1 MLSII
6 AIAWDA
12 ICARRRAT
20 IAVVLMS
27 TFAIYLCSL
36 VLAESISLS
45 AGERQYENSFA
56 SRKDKTL
63 IIQPVNMDV
72 SSAFLEGWSS
82 FQNSVLRVEG
92 CQKAGAFLRRS
103 IIPVQADKTDL
114 KSETEA
120 LNVLYIDETIL
131 DLCRTSLLKEDKL
144 KLSQDSSYVPLYVGI
159 EYAIAYPVGTFFTYQ
174 GREYRV
180 EGVLSKQSRWI
191 STMGIV
197 NNGEVCSLE
206 KKCVTSTR
214 FAEPLPYYGMNGMYV
229 ILDDGKDIDA
239 IRAALKQRAE
249 ENGIQVT
256 VKTIEEYIRKERII
270 RKNSEKNYLQE
281 LLVVLVVSLIS
292 ASAINIVGLLFRK
305 REVGIFYACGYR
317 GKDIM
322 LSMLFETMIKMLM
335 SFALWFAVQ
344 SLCSRWGLVNIFSI
358 VTGEKI
364 LFLTVFVF
372 LIAILFAATT
382 VCSVL
387 YLIFKNPIEMLED

>member
-1 MLSII
+1 
-6 AIAWDA
+6 
-12 ICARRRAT
+12 
-20 IAVVLMS
+20 
-27 TFAIYLCSL
+27 
-36 VLAESISLS
+36 
-45 AGERQYENSFA
+45 
-56 SRKDKTL
+56 
-63 IIQPVNMDV
+63 
-72 SSAFLEGWSS
+72 
-82 FQNSVLRVEG
+82 
-92 CQKAGAFLRRS
+92 
-103 IIPVQADKTDL
+103 
-114 KSETEA
+114 
-120 LNVLYIDETIL
+120 
-131 DLCRTSLLKEDKL
+131 
-144 KLSQDSSYVPLYVGI
+144 
-159 EYAIAYPVGTFFTYQ
+159 
-174 GREYRV
+174 
-180 EGVLSKQSRWI
+180 
-191 STMGIV
+191 MGIV

-292 ASAINIVGLLFRK
+292 ASAINIVGVLFRK